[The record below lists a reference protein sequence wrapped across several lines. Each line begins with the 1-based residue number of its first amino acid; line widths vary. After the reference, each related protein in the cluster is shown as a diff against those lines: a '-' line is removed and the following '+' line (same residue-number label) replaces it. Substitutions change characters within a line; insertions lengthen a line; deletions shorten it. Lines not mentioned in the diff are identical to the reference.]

1 MHQPQL
7 QSRLNLAE
15 LKAWLVK
22 RLGSDRSKL
31 YFFYLNKFLCLKL
44 SKVEF
49 NKLCL
54 RVVGRENVKLH
65 NQLIRSILKNA
76 CNAKVPPS
84 GSTEDGDGL
93 GFTSDGCQQN
103 GNVLLPSPLGAQSGI
118 SVGSDGK
125 VEFSLQST
133 ITGNNVV
140 SEKGD
145 LGSLEILKPL
155 QHHQVVSNKTN
166 NEDEIVLCHPAKE
179 QVSADGLPSVDSNEQ
194 SEVLVGD
201 GIELSARSSIQAPL
215 GIPLC
220 SFSVGGA
227 RQASH
232 PASSGTCF
240 SSYESG
246 GLLDTET
253 LKEHMQQIAAAE
265 GLEGISVDCANL
277 LNLGL
282 DIYLK
287 RLIRSSIELVRGRCG
302 HDLMVKNISKYHNHT
317 KRNGVFL
324 GYNFHMQS
332 NSRPLE
338 EMHECRHNLLTSLQ
352 DFKLAM
358 WLKPQQLGE
367 DWPLILE
374 KICTRLLEE

>member
-7 QSRLNLAE
+7 HSRLDLAE
-15 LKAWLVK
+15 LKAQLVK

-31 YFFYLNKFLCLKL
+31 YFFYLNKLLSLKL

-54 RVVGRENVKLH
+54 RVIGRENVTLH

-84 GSTEDGDGL
+84 GSTQDGDGY
-93 GFTSDGCQQN
+93 QQN
-103 GNVLLPSPLGAQSGI
+103 GDVLLSSPWGAQSGI
-118 SVGSDGK
+118 SNGK
-125 VEFSLQST
+125 VEFSRQST
-133 ITGNNVV
+133 ITGNNIVL
-140 SEKGD
+140 ENGD
-145 LGSLEILKPL
+145 LGHEILKPL
-155 QHHQVVSNKTN
+155 QHHQVVSRKTN
-166 NEDEIVLCHPAKE
+166 NEGEIGLCHPAKE
-179 QVSADGLPSVDSNEQ
+179 KASADGLPSVDSNEQ

-201 GIELSARSSIQAPL
+201 GIELSTRSSIQAPL

-232 PASSGTCF
+232 LASIGRCF
-240 SSYESG
+240 SSYDTG
-246 GLLDTET
+246 GLLKTET
-253 LKEHMQQIAAAE
+253 LKERMQQIAAAE
-265 GLEGISVDCANL
+265 GLEDVSMDCANL
-277 LNLGL
+277 LNIGL

-287 RLIRSSIELVRGRCG
+287 RLIRSSIEPVVARCG
-302 HDLMVKNISKYHNHT
+302 HDLMAKNISKYHNHA
-317 KRNGVFL
+317 KHSGVIP
-324 GYNFHMQS
+324 GYHFHMQS
-332 NSRPLE
+332 NGRPLE
-338 EMHECRHNLLTSLQ
+338 EMREHRHNLLTSLL
-352 DFKLAM
+352 DFKVAM

-374 KICTRLLEE
+374 KICTRTLKE